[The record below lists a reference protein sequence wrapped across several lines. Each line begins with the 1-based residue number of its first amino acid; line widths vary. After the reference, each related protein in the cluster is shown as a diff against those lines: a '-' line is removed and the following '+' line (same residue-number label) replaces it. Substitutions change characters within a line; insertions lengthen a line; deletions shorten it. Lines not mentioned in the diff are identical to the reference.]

1 MSIDQEFKINNIM
14 FDYRKEIEDDL
25 YYIHEYILK
34 NPGLLSEVDFE
45 IRQARDDIH
54 DILLRLKY
62 LTGAEK
68 EHEYE

>member
-1 MSIDQEFKINNIM
+1 MSIDNIM

-34 NPGLLSEVDFE
+34 NPGLLSEVDYE

-62 LTGAEK
+62 LTGEEK
-68 EHEYE
+68 EPAYE

>member
-1 MSIDQEFKINNIM
+1 MSIDNIM

-25 YYIHEYILK
+25 YYIHGYVTKYPE
-34 NPGLLSEVDFE
+34 LLSEIDYE

-62 LTGAEK
+62 LTGEEK
-68 EHEYE
+68 EYEYE

>member
-45 IRQARDDIH
+45 IRQARNDIH
-54 DILLRLKY
+54 EILLRVKY
-62 LTGAEK
+62 LTGE
-68 EHEYE
+68 EREREYE